1 MPRYPTAKQNIK
13 VLKALQDANGGWV
26 SKDYLVRGLGLT
38 QAGARLFELKNEYH
52 WPIETSDFTNE
63 YGFKSYRLLAEEPQ
77 TLSLI
82 VWNLNAPNANKM
94 ANG

>member
-38 QAGARLFELKNEYH
+38 QAGARIFELERDG
-52 WPIETSDFTNE
+52 WPIEHSTFTNE
-63 YGFKSYRLLAEEPQ
+63 HGFKSYRLKEAEPA
-77 TLSLI
+77 TLPLI
-82 VWNLNAPNANKM
+82 NS
-94 ANG
+94 